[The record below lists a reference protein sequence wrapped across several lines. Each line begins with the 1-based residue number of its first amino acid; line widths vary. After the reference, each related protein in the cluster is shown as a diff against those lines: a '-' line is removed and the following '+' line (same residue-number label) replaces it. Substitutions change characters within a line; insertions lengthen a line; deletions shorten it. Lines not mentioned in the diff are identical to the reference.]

1 MVSGRLEAAQP
12 NEHSTGEWRDEPYIR
27 SRMRN
32 HLLDRAERYITE
44 GCGFGRS
51 IMRETWP
58 LGAPSPWAHW
68 LDARALGLIDPW
80 AQGPMG
86 SCGEG
91 LGIIVFRTNLLPWH
105 HDVLTCPT
113 KREGGQ
119 KIKQTKSGCYKEDP
133 GQADRQSQVSKVL
146 PTPFSC
152 AAHPVAYKSDCSHN
166 NTQDNGNNG
175 N

>member
-1 MVSGRLEAAQP
+1 MIPNWNQFILFRFYFLIYPESALQRPWWFRAAQP
-12 NEHSTGEWRDEPYIR
+12 MDP
-27 SRMRN
+27 
-32 HLLDRAERYITE
+32 LA
-44 GCGFGRS
+44 F
-51 IMRETWP
+51 WP

-146 PTPFSC
+146 PTPYTGKIQC
-152 AAHPVAYKSDCSHN
+152 NH
-166 NTQDNGNNG
+166 QE
-175 N
+175 